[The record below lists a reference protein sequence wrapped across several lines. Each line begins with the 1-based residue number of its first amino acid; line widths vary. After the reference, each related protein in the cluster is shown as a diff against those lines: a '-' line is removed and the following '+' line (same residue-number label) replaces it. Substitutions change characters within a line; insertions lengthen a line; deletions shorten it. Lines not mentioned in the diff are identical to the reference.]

1 MKKLFTLLLSC
12 MVVFGLSACTNNN
25 KDTGQSN
32 PTKQTDTPT
41 QTEQSIDEAFR
52 EQIFEP
58 FFRIDKSRSRELG
71 GVGLGLAMVREVV
84 RVHDGTIEV
93 YTNKHSGTTF
103 EVRMGME

>member
-41 QTEQSIDEAFR
+41 QTEQSIDEAFYKDFKTALEER
-52 EQIFEP
+52 W
-58 FFRIDKSRSRELG
+58 K
-71 GVGLGLAMVREVV
+71 
-84 RVHDGTIEV
+84 IEENDATH
-93 YTNKHSGTTF
+93 YRNLYSLC
-103 EVRMGME
+103 RY